1 MEISYGGESGFNQ
14 AIELAAESLSSVK
27 LIQEKKQI
35 GMLVYIAIYCFITY
49 FLTLNHKIGRFFDE
63 VSRYTGMYFFG
74 ADDTAKA
81 LELGAVKV
89 LICWENLNI
98 TRYTLKIPGT
108 GDIKIL
114 HLTPEQQD
122 ETSHFTDK
130 EVD

>member
-1 MEISYGGESGFNQ
+1 
-14 AIELAAESLSSVK
+14 
-27 LIQEKKQI
+27 
-35 GMLVYIAIYCFITY
+35 
-49 FLTLNHKIGRFFDE
+49 
-63 VSRYTGMYFFG
+63 MYFFG